1 MIAYLSGTVLLI
13 QEKYLILNVQGVGYK
28 VFASN
33 DVISLCSPNETKE
46 LFIYT
51 SVKEDSIT
59 LYGFNDQDTLKF
71 FEQLISV
78 SGVGPK
84 TALEIL
90 NNPINHTK
98 QAIFTED
105 SAMLSKTPGIGKKT
119 AERIILELK
128 GKIEMD
134 FYNSNNSQIPNDS
147 QTLKEAIQAL
157 ESLGYKRFE
166 ITKTLK
172 DMDEGL
178 NEAEDI
184 IKWFLARI

>member
-105 SAMLSKTPGIGKKT
+105 STMLSKTPGIGKKT

-184 IKWFLARI
+184 IKWFLSRV